1 MAELLH
7 YKRQAWSGGF
17 CLLTPFQALCKAQP
31 LFITHQV
38 TEGVITNYIKHIR
51 YF

>member
-1 MAELLH
+1 MIELLR
-7 YKRQAWSGGF
+7 YKRQARSGGF

-31 LFITHQV
+31 RFITHQG
-38 TEGVITNYIKHIR
+38 TEGVIPNYIKHSC